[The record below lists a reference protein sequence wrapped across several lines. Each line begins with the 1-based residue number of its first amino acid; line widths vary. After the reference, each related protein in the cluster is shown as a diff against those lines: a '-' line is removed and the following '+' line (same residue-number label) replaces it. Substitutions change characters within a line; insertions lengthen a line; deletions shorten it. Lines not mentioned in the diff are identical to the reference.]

1 MATQLGPVRQPAP
14 GRMILRLALA
24 LVALAALPAL
34 AVPAPVR
41 VLLLG
46 GLNTHEAQPADSEG
60 ATTQLVRRILEESG
74 RFAVD
79 VSIDPSA
86 MRPETLKPYDVVVDN
101 WSNYPAPEHPWG
113 SEAEQALMDFVRAGG
128 GFAVIHAST
137 ACFPTWAEYRDLIG
151 LYWEEGKANHATFH
165 TFTVKPAPRPHPIT
179 RGMKPFEITD
189 ELYQRLTLG
198 PRAEVLCTA
207 FSAVEANGTGQ
218 DEPMAVVTEVGK
230 GRCFTIVLGH
240 NARAI
245 DADGWRWLFT
255 RGVEWAATD
264 RVTLEEPIDADAA
277 LHGIATY
284 TRTDARDRLATVER
298 LVRRAIEE
306 PGRAPALAAKMAAM
320 LAADATPE
328 AKSFLLRQIS
338 LIGGP
343 AQGPAVTALL
353 GGASLGHD
361 ALQVLRRMDDP
372 AAGAALR
379 KAVTKLRGEHL
390 AGAITALGARRDR
403 EAVDLIAEQLGSP
416 NRDAVL
422 AAIGAL
428 GRIANHRSAEAL
440 TEFLPGARNVL
451 RAPTGE
457 ALLSCAGAL
466 LAEGD
471 RSTAVAIYEQLR
483 QSDLPVATR
492 EGAYTGLLEAGVTVD
507 LLLQGLTSPDRKLSA
522 VAAAKLTG
530 PRAMELARPAAA
542 GLGGFPPDSQVHV
555 LGALARLAEPEFAP
569 AVVPLLTSEH
579 PAVRAAAVRALAE
592 LGGAAEVEPLRA
604 ALRAA
609 PDDAERALGELALA
623 QALRRATAKDGAL
636 PFGLSDITAETVP
649 VQACLLRAV
658 ATLGTREAYA
668 ILREALGATDGTL
681 RLDALRA
688 LRGWPDR
695 QPVGA
700 LLERARLA
708 GAGEERE
715 TALGTIAEIALRGK
729 AEAGKSA
736 SVLASALPLAG
747 TPETKRA
754 LLGALGKVP
763 DAEALPA
770 VLEYLGDTDVREDAC
785 SAALEIASALPAAAR
800 DAAVDALRRVLS
812 AARSGATHESAR
824 AQLVRLGVE
833 LPVTRSAS
841 LTNPGPDLALGAT
854 ATSPDNLESDGQAS
868 GDQSAIDGDPAT
880 YWDEVDNQP
889 EYRLR
894 VAFPSPLEVGAI
906 RITGYQQGA
915 YAPRDFEVLCDGQ
928 VVLTVSEA
936 VYDSNQFAATFPATR
951 CSVLELR
958 ITGYHGLSPAIRELE
973 VFGPAAQ

>member
-1 MATQLGPVRQPAP
+1 MQPAP
-14 GRMILRLALA
+14 RVHASRLVTIALALA
-24 LVALAALPAL
+24 LLAALPVA
-34 AVPAPVR
+34 AAPAPVR

-60 ATTQLVRRILEESG
+60 ASTQLVRRILEESG

-79 VSIDPSA
+79 VTIDPSA
-86 MRPETLKPYDVVVDN
+86 MRPETLEPYDVVVDN

-113 SEAEQALMDFVRAGG
+113 PEAEQALMDFVRTGG
-128 GFAVIHAST
+128 GFAVIHAAT
-137 ACFPTWAEYRDLIG
+137 ACFPTWADYRDLIG
-151 LYWEEGKANHATFH
+151 IYWEEGKANHASVH
-165 TFTVKPAPRPHPIT
+165 TFTVKPASRPHPIT
-179 RGMKPFEITD
+179 RGLKPFEITD

-218 DEPMAVVTEVGK
+218 DEPMAVVTEVAK

-240 NARAI
+240 DATAI
-245 DADGWRWLFT
+245 DSDGWRILFT

-264 RVTLEEPIDADAA
+264 RVTLEEAIDPDAA
-277 LHGIATY
+277 LRGIATY

-298 LVRRAIEE
+298 LVRQAIEE
-306 PGRAPALAAKMAAM
+306 PGRASALATKMATM

-328 AKSFLLRQIS
+328 AKSFLLRQLS
-338 LIGGP
+338 LIGGS
-343 AQGPAVTALL
+343 AQVPAVAALL

-361 ALQVLRRMDDP
+361 ALLVLQRMDDP

-379 KAVTKLRGEHL
+379 RAITKLRGEHL
-390 AGAITALGARRDR
+390 TGAITALGARRDR
-403 EAVDLIAEQLGSP
+403 EAVDLIVEQLRSP
-416 NRDAVL
+416 NREAVL

-428 GRIANHRSAEAL
+428 GRIANRKSAEAL
-440 TEFLPGARNVL
+440 TDFLPGARNVL

-457 ALLSCAGAL
+457 ALLLCAGTL

-471 RSTAVAIYEQLR
+471 RSTAVEIYEQLR
-483 QSDLPVATR
+483 QSDLPLATR

-507 LLLQGLTSPDRKLSA
+507 LILQGLTSPDPKLSA

-569 AVVPLLTSEH
+569 AAVPLLTSGH
-579 PAVRAAAVRALAE
+579 PAVRAAALRALAE
-592 LGGAAEVEPLRA
+592 LGNAADIEPLRL

-609 PDDAERALGELALA
+609 PEDAERGLAELALA
-623 QALRRATAKDGAL
+623 GALRRATAKDGAL
-636 PFGLSDITAETVP
+636 PFGLPEITGETPP

-668 ILREALGATDGTL
+668 ILREALGATDADL
-681 RLDALRA
+681 RLVTLRA
-688 LRGWPDR
+688 LHGWPDR

-700 LLERARLA
+700 LLERARLV

-770 VLEYLGDTDVREDAC
+770 VLEYLSDTDVREEAC
-785 SAALEIASALPAAAR
+785 SAALGIASALPAAAK
-800 DAAVDALRRVLS
+800 DAAVDALQRVLT

-824 AQLVRLGVE
+824 AQLVLLGVE
-833 LPVTRSAS
+833 LPVARSAT
-841 LTNPGPDLALGAT
+841 LTDPGPNLALGAT
-854 ATSPDNLESDGQAS
+854 ATSPDSLESDGQAS

-894 VAFPSPLEVGAI
+894 VAFPAPLEVGAI
-906 RITGYQQGA
+906 RITGYQPGA
-915 YAPRDFEVLCDGQ
+915 YAPRDFEILCDGQ
-928 VVLTVSEA
+928 VVLSVSEA
-936 VYDSNQFAATFPATR
+936 VYDNNQFAVTFPATR
-951 CSVLELR
+951 CGTLELR

-973 VFGPAAQ
+973 VYGPAAR